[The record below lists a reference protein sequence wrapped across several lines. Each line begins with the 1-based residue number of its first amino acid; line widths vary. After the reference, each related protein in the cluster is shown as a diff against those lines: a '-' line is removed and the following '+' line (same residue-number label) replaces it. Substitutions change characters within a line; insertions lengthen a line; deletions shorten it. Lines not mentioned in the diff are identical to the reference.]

1 MRQLRGAPWESDR
14 RELEKRAGIDQAFE
28 VNHFLD
34 RLPIGSP
41 APLIEFGFIGLA
53 KIELH
58 LCAFQAQQEP
68 TLLLPDAHRML
79 IPANVAGGETVP
91 QPAGGAA
98 DKFDVISRHS
108 DFFVELAVGRVFE
121 PLADAHTALR
131 KLPTPAAGTAS
142 EKNIPLAAHQDDAN
156 VRAEAVCV
164 NDVAHV
170 SALVCHSEHAHHT
183 LLYLCG
189 MLSSR
194 MAAWRGLAALVA
206 LAAAVF
212 FTSLLL
218 GSSGIG
224 AGRVIA
230 VLFGGGDDA
239 ARTVVTVVR
248 LPRVLAAFGVGS
260 LLAVSGV
267 LLQALF
273 RNPLAD
279 PYVLGVSG
287 GAAVG
292 ALLAMIA
299 GAAAVCVQSA
309 ATAGAL
315 GAVALVYFLARSGGT
330 PRLLL
335 TGVVVAS
342 ACGAVVMVLLA
353 LADASRV
360 RGMVFW
366 LAGDLEWAF
375 NPWTS
380 TLAAVGAVVIAALF
394 GRPLNVLA
402 AGELRARSVGLEL
415 EVWRSLLFFAC
426 AVLTGIAI
434 VSAGN
439 VGFVGLITPH
449 AVRLIFRTGDHRI
462 VAPAAA
468 VGGGTLLAL
477 ADLVARTVASPR
489 QLPVG
494 AIMALVGAPLFI
506 VLLRGKA
513 R

>member
-1 MRQLRGAPWESDR
+1 M
-14 RELEKRAGIDQAFE
+14 
-28 VNHFLD
+28 
-34 RLPIGSP
+34 
-41 APLIEFGFIGLA
+41 IEFRLISLA
-53 KIELH
+53 KVELH
-58 LCAFQAQQEP
+58 LRALQAQQEP

-79 IPANVAGGETVP
+79 IPANVAGGQTVP

-98 DKFDVISRHS
+98 DKFDVIPRHP
-108 DFFVELAVGRVFE
+108 DFFVQLAVSSVVE
-121 PLADAHTALR
+121 PLTEADTALG
-131 KLPTPAAGTAS
+131 KLPTPSAGAAP
-142 EKNIPLAAHQDDAN
+142 EKNVALAAHQNDAN
-156 VRAEAVCV
+156 VRAKAVCID
-164 NDVAHV
+164 DVAHV
-170 SALVCHSEHAHHT
+170 SALVCHKRNEHSPRV
-183 LLYLCG
+183 LLYLGG

-212 FTSLLL
+212 LISLLL
-218 GSSGIG
+218 GSSGIS
-224 AGRVIA
+224 AGRVA
-230 VLFGGGDDA
+230 AALFGGGDDA

-299 GAAAVCVQSA
+299 GAAAASVQSA

-335 TGVVVAS
+335 TGVVLAS
-342 ACGAVVMVLLA
+342 TCGAVISVLLA
-353 LADASRV
+353 LVDSSRV

-375 NPWTS
+375 SPWTS
-380 TLAAVGAVVIAALF
+380 TLAALGAVAIALLF
-394 GRPLNVLA
+394 GRPLNVVA

-415 EVWRSLLFFAC
+415 EVWRSLLFLGC
-426 AVLTGIAI
+426 AVLTAIAV
-434 VSAGN
+434 VSAGT

-449 AVRLIFRTGDHRI
+449 AVRLTFRTGDHRI
-462 VAPAAA
+462 VAPASALA
-468 VGGGTLLAL
+468 GGTLLAL

-494 AIMALVGAPLFI
+494 AVMALVGAPLFI